1 MKARGINRLLTSFI
15 IVSFIILAAAVP
27 ARADTNT
34 QINEKVSEI
43 VDNLIYPGMSERDK
57 ALALH
62 DWLTENS
69 YYDLSFTWFSPE
81 GVLLHGT
88 GVCESYARAY
98 RLLLDKAGF
107 ENTLITGTAKNSN
120 GTQESHAWN
129 LVKVNG
135 KWKHVDVTWDDPIDL
150 AAKNKKLPLSG
161 HENTIYFLVGN
172 RFILGDHT
180 PDTASAA
187 KIKELVSDD
196 EDEDSLP
203 SPVNVS
209 KRIPAPDFRLINT
222 AGKTLTRDGFGT
234 GKKMILVYG
243 NSGCLNTQAFLR
255 YISPY
260 IDPMKKRNITVAVVL
275 MDDSTIAEKKA
286 FEAAFPGIVCTTPA
300 EDDSSIWNGL
310 EAMGY
315 DDSSVIFPIVFL
327 KNAQNKLTYYST
339 GFVDEPLRIVA
350 GALAMEDDPEED
362 KTEDNANDIVKDTPG
377 NTDDKKDS
385 SKDDSGK
392 TVDPTK
398 NTDPE
403 KTVAPGKTVDPG
415 KTTAKAKQPMT
426 VKAKTVKIKYSK
438 LKKKAQ
444 TVKIRKALT
453 VKKAKGKVTYKKKK
467 GNKKITVNKKS
478 GKIKIKKGLKK
489 GTYPVKIKVTAA
501 GTKNYKKGSRTVS
514 VKIKVK

>member
-1 MKARGINRLLTSFI
+1 MKTRGINRLFTSFLI
-15 IVSFIILAAAVP
+15 ASFIILAAAFPV
-27 ARADTNT
+27 RADTNA

-43 VDNLIYPGMSERDK
+43 VDSMIYPGMSDEDK
-57 ALALH
+57 ALSLH
-62 DWLTENS
+62 QWLTENS
-69 YYDLSFTWFSPE
+69 YYDLSFTWYGPE

-98 RLLLDKAGF
+98 GLLLDEAGL
-107 ENTLITGTAKNSN
+107 ENILLTGTAKNAD
-120 GTQESHAWN
+120 GTQELHAWN

-161 HENTIYFLVGN
+161 HENIVYFLVGN
-172 RFILGDHT
+172 RFILEDHT
-180 PDTASAA
+180 PDAASAA

-196 EDEDSLP
+196 EDEESLP

-209 KRIPAPDFRLINT
+209 KRVPAPNFRLINK

-243 NSGCLNTQAFLR
+243 NRGCMNTQAFLR

-275 MDDSTIAEKKA
+275 MDDSTTAEKKE
-286 FEAAFPGIVCTTPA
+286 FEAAFPGIICTTPA
-300 EDDSSIWNGL
+300 EGDSSIWNGL

-315 DDSSVIFPIVFL
+315 DDESVTFPVVFL

-339 GFVDEPLRIVA
+339 DYPEEPLRVVA
-350 GALAMEDDPEED
+350 GALAMEDDPAEE
-362 KTEDNANDIVKDTPG
+362 KT
-377 NTDDKKDS
+377 DS
-385 SKDDSGK
+385 SKDDSRK
-392 TVDPTK
+392 TVDPKKNTDPKKTVDPKK

-403 KTVAPGKTVDPG
+403 KTVDPG
-415 KTTAKAKQPMT
+415 KKTAKARQPMT
-426 VKAKTVKIKYSK
+426 VKAKTVRIKYSK

-453 VKKAKGKVTYKKKK
+453 VKKAKGKVT
-467 GNKKITVNKKS
+467 
-478 GKIKIKKGLKK
+478 
-489 GTYPVKIKVTAA
+489 
-501 GTKNYKKGSRTVS
+501 
-514 VKIKVK
+514 

>member
-1 MKARGINRLLTSFI
+1 MKARGINRLFTSFLI
-15 IVSFIILAAAVP
+15 ASFIILAAAFPV
-27 ARADTNT
+27 RADTNA

-43 VDNLIYPGMSERDK
+43 VDSMIYPGMSDEDK
-57 ALALH
+57 ALSLH
-62 DWLTENS
+62 QWLTENS
-69 YYDLSFTWFSPE
+69 YYDLSFTWYGPE

-98 RLLLDKAGF
+98 GLLLDEAGL
-107 ENTLITGTAKNSN
+107 ENILLTGTAKNAD
-120 GTQESHAWN
+120 GTQELHAWN

-161 HENTIYFLVGN
+161 HENIVYFLVGN
-172 RFILGDHT
+172 RFILEDHT
-180 PDTASAA
+180 PDAASAA

-196 EDEDSLP
+196 EDEESLP

-209 KRIPAPDFRLINT
+209 KRIPAPNFRLINT

-234 GKKMILVYG
+234 GRKMILVYG
-243 NSGCLNTQAFLR
+243 NRGCMNTQAFLR

-260 IDPMKKRNITVAVVL
+260 IDPMKKRNITVAVIL
-275 MDDSTIAEKKA
+275 MDDSTSAEKKE
-286 FEAAFPGIVCTTPA
+286 FEASYPGIVCTTPA
-300 EDDSSIWNGL
+300 EDDSSLWEGL

-315 DDSSVIFPIVFL
+315 DDMSVTFPAVFL

-339 GFVDEPLRIVA
+339 DFPEEPLRVVA
-350 GALAMEDDPEED
+350 GALAMEDDPPEE
-362 KTEDNANDIVKDTPG
+362 KT
-377 NTDDKKDS
+377 DS
-385 SKDDSGK
+385 SKEDSGK
-392 TVDPTK
+392 TVDP
-398 NTDPE
+398 
-403 KTVAPGKTVDPG
+403 GK
-415 KTTAKAKQPMT
+415 KTAKARQPMT
-426 VKAKTVKIKYSK
+426 VKAKTVRIKYSK
-438 LKKKAQ
+438 LRKKAQ

-453 VKKAKGKVTYKKKK
+453 VKKAKGKVTYKKTK

-501 GTKNYKKGSRTVS
+501 GTKKYKKGSKTVS